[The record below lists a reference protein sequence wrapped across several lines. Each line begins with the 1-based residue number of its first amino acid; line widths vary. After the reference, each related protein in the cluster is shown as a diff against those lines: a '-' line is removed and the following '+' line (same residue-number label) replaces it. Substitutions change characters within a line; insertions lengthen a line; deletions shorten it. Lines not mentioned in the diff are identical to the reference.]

1 MKEIINSI
9 LDSTKDRLK
18 NPLLGSFVFS
28 WLIFNWKPLFY
39 ILFSKNS
46 IENKIDFI
54 TECYCSINNNFWFPL
69 IFSIFYIVF
78 FPYILWGFDKLS
90 SKAIIGRKDNVLAL
104 NISDIKNKQKIAFE
118 ESELENI
125 KASYRDKADL
135 NKKIEILNN
144 QLTEKDE
151 IIDIQNVEIDQ
162 IKNDQARLRDFI
174 KTNNDSNLNQNEN
187 EKVILQ
193 NQFTEFKSSD
203 IYRFFREIG
212 TGVSR
217 RSSLPNNIDDLV
229 IEKYRH
235 YEIIKEVRDEENNS
249 LYYKFTPKGEFFW
262 KQFIMSIRITD
273 KSKNKEDEIDDL
285 PF

>member
-9 LDSTKDRLK
+9 LYSTKDRLK
-18 NPLLGSFVFS
+18 NPLLGAFVFS

-39 ILFSKNS
+39 ILFSNNS

-54 TECYCSINNNFWFPL
+54 TECYCSINTNFWFPL
-69 IFSIFYIVF
+69 MFSIFYIIM

-90 SKAIIGRKDNVLAL
+90 SKAIIGRKDNILNL
-104 NISDIKNKQKIAFE
+104 NISDIKNQQKIAFE

-151 IIDIQNVEIDQ
+151 IINIQNIELNQV
-162 IKNDQARLRDFI
+162 KNDQTRLRDFI
-174 KTNNDSNLNQNEN
+174 KTNTDSNLNDK
-187 EKVILQ
+187 EKINLQ
-193 NQFTEFKSSD
+193 NQFLEFKKSD

-212 TGVSR
+212 TDISR
-217 RSSLPNNIDDLV
+217 RNTLPNNIDDLV
-229 IEKYRH
+229 IEKYRLN
-235 YEIIKEVRDEENNS
+235 EIIKEIRDEENNR
-249 LYYKFTPKGEFFW
+249 LYYKFTPKGESFW
-262 KQFIMSIRITD
+262 KQYIMSITFLD
-273 KSKNKEDEIDDL
+273 KSNEKVEDEADDL

>member
-18 NPLLGSFVFS
+18 NPLLGAFVFS

-39 ILFSKNS
+39 ILFSNNS

-54 TECYCSINNNFWFPL
+54 TECYCSINTNFWFPL
-69 IFSIFYIVF
+69 MFSIFYIIM

-90 SKAIIGRKDNVLAL
+90 SKAIIGRKDNILNL
-104 NISDIKNKQKIAFE
+104 NISDIKNQQKIAFE

-151 IIDIQNVEIDQ
+151 IINIQNIELNQV
-162 IKNDQARLRDFI
+162 KNDQTRLRDFI
-174 KTNNDSNLNQNEN
+174 KTNTDSNLNDK
-187 EKVILQ
+187 EKINLQ
-193 NQFTEFKSSD
+193 NQFLEFKKSD

-212 TGVSR
+212 TDISR
-217 RSSLPNNIDDLV
+217 RNTLPNNIDDLV
-229 IEKYRH
+229 IEKYRLN
-235 YEIIKEVRDEENNS
+235 EIIKEIRDEENNR
-249 LYYKFTPKGEFFW
+249 LYYKFTPKGESFW
-262 KQFIMSIRITD
+262 KQYIMSITFLD
-273 KSKNKEDEIDDL
+273 KSNEKVEDEADDL

>member
-18 NPLLGSFVFS
+18 NPLLGAFVFS

-39 ILFSKNS
+39 ILFSNNS

-54 TECYCSINNNFWFPL
+54 TECYCLINNNFWFPL
-69 IFSIFYIVF
+69 MFSIFYIIM

-90 SKAIIGRKDNVLAL
+90 SKAIIGRKDNILNL
-104 NISDIKNKQKIAFE
+104 NISDIKNQQKIAFE

-151 IIDIQNVEIDQ
+151 IINIQNIELNQV
-162 IKNDQARLRDFI
+162 KNDQTRLRDFI
-174 KTNNDSNLNQNEN
+174 KTNTDSNLNDK
-187 EKVILQ
+187 EKINLQ
-193 NQFTEFKSSD
+193 NQFLEFKKSD

-212 TGVSR
+212 TDISR
-217 RSSLPNNIDDLV
+217 RNTLPNNIDDLV
-229 IEKYRH
+229 IEKYRLN
-235 YEIIKEVRDEENNS
+235 EIIKEIRDEENS
-249 LYYKFTPKGEFFW
+249 RLYYKFTPKGESFW
-262 KQFIMSIRITD
+262 KQYIMSITFLD
-273 KSKNKEDEIDDL
+273 KSNEKVEDEPDDL

>member
-18 NPLLGSFVFS
+18 NPLLGAFVFS
-28 WLIFNWKPLFY
+28 WLIFNWKPLLY
-39 ILFSKNS
+39 ILFSNTS

-54 TECYCSINNNFWFPL
+54 AECYCSINDNFWFPL
-69 IFSIFYIVF
+69 MFSIFYIIM

-90 SKAIIGRKDNVLAL
+90 SKAIIGRKDNILNL
-104 NISDIKNKQKIAFE
+104 NISDIKNQQKIAFE

-144 QLTEKDE
+144 QLIEKDE
-151 IIDIQNVEIDQ
+151 IINIQNIELNQV
-162 IKNDQARLRDFI
+162 KNDQTRLRDFI
-174 KTNNDSNLNQNEN
+174 KTNTDSALNSKDKIN
-187 EKVILQ
+187 LQ
-193 NQFTEFKSSD
+193 NQFLEFKKSD

-212 TGVSR
+212 TDISR
-217 RSSLPNNIDDLV
+217 RNSLPNNIDDLV
-229 IEKYRH
+229 IEKYRLN
-235 YEIIKEVRDEENNS
+235 EIIKEIRDEENS
-249 LYYKFTPKGEFFW
+249 RLYYQFTPKGEYFW
-262 KQFIMSIRITD
+262 KQYIMSITFID
-273 KSKNKEDEIDDL
+273 KSNEKVEDEPDDL

>member
-18 NPLLGSFVFS
+18 NPLLGAFVFS

-39 ILFSKNS
+39 ILFSNNS
-46 IENKIDFI
+46 IENKINFI

-69 IFSIFYIVF
+69 VFSIFYIVM

-90 SKAIIGRKDNVLAL
+90 SKAIIGRKDNILNL
-104 NISDIKNKQKIAFE
+104 NISDIKNQQKIAFE

-151 IIDIQNVEIDQ
+151 IINIQNFELNQV
-162 IKNDQARLRDFI
+162 KNDQTRLRDFI
-174 KTNNDSNLNQNEN
+174 KTNTDSNLNDK
-187 EKVILQ
+187 EKINLQ
-193 NQFTEFKSSD
+193 NQFLEFKKSD

-212 TGVSR
+212 TDISR
-217 RSSLPNNIDDLV
+217 RNTLPNNIDDLV
-229 IEKYRH
+229 IEKYRLN
-235 YEIIKEVRDEENNS
+235 EIIKEIRDEENNR
-249 LYYKFTPKGEFFW
+249 LYYKFTPKGESFW
-262 KQFIMSIRITD
+262 KQYIMSITFLD
-273 KSKNKEDEIDDL
+273 KSNEKVEDEPDDL